1 MTEMNQHTPGR
12 KKGRKTDPDA
22 PQSLREEEL
31 EELSIDAEKLAL
43 AGDVDGARQL
53 LREVKRMANE
63 GNLKPV
69 RTEAEAREKGRRGGI
84 ASGAARRHKASLRAA
99 LKVLLAE
106 QYVDSWD
113 GATGRTMAEQAAYKL
128 ARLAANGDLKA
139 IAMLLKLEEPARP
152 DPAGEEADALL

>member
-84 ASGAARRHKASLRAA
+84 ASSDLR
-99 LKVLLAE
+99 
-106 QYVDSWD
+106 
-113 GATGRTMAEQAAYKL
+113 
-128 ARLAANGDLKA
+128 
-139 IAMLLKLEEPARP
+139 
-152 DPAGEEADALL
+152 